1 MKEVQEIQIT
11 TLLDYTEN
19 QILKK
24 RVYDMFKNKGKSGI
38 LIALILCLLSSFTYF
53 KFDSI
58 ISKPINHSLD
68 APLPVNTGKEKSF
81 TITID

>member
-1 MKEVQEIQIT
+1 
-11 TLLDYTEN
+11 
-19 QILKK
+19 
-24 RVYDMFKNKGKSGI
+24 MFKNKGRSGI

-53 KFDSI
+53 KFDLI
-58 ISKPINHSLD
+58 ISNPINHSLD